1 MEKGC
6 KYCKYLIIHSPQGF
20 SGIIDN
26 TGWGTLPDCLRCS
39 LQVMKEWVM
48 MPPYTRRKKIDNI
61 IVKINDTEIKQVEST
76 KFLGIYSY
84 FKKGCRREWR
94 TANQCRTEVA
104 RPKGTVVTLF
114 DTQSFTSCLWTFVW
128 GFLTA
133 KTKETHAFFQLQDLS
148 RFFVWTAYCLRLYIA
163 THKKFR
169 NIALNC
175 SFRNANWMLKNMD
188 KPY

>member
-20 SGIIDN
+20 SGIIGN
-26 TGWGTLPDCLRCS
+26 TGWGTLTDCLRCS

-61 IVKINDTEIKQVEST
+61 ILKINDTEIKQVESS

-114 DTQSFTSCLWTFVW
+114 DMRENKDTNYERLSEGSWRRRQKK
-128 GFLTA
+128 LT
-133 KTKETHAFFQLQDLS
+133 
-148 RFFVWTAYCLRLYIA
+148 RFFNWKTFLVSSYERPIVSDFASPVT
-163 THKKFR
+163 R
-169 NIALNC
+169 NLEI
-175 SFRNANWMLKNMD
+175 
-188 KPY
+188 